1 MANVVV
7 FSRMDEELKRA
18 LEIQAKRERRSL
30 SNLLVGAAEFYLR
43 QHGAVVTPD
52 ALVALVPAAPA
63 PAEPAQAAP
72 SAAPAARL
80 PATSQTARKP
90 ARKSPRS
97 SARSSS
103 RVVQNADGGSPPVS
117 NG

>member
-1 MANVVV
+1 MANVAV

-52 ALVALVPAAPA
+52 APVAVAPMSPTA
-63 PAEPAQAAP
+63 
-72 SAAPAARL
+72 S
-80 PATSQTARKP
+80 TSARKP
-90 ARKSPRS
+90 RS
-97 SARSSS
+97 SDRSAS
-103 RVVQNADGGSPPVS
+103 R
-117 NG
+117 

>member
-18 LEIQAKRERRSL
+18 LEVQAKRERRSL

-43 QHGAVVTPD
+43 QHGSVVGPDAVV
-52 ALVALVPAAPA
+52 AAAPVLA
-63 PAEPAQAAP
+63 PAKPTQAAP
-72 SAAPAARL
+72 RVAPVVHSAAVAS
-80 PATSQTARKP
+80 TTRKP

-97 SARSSS
+97 KAKS
-103 RVVQNADGGSPPVS
+103 G
-117 NG
+117 

>member
-43 QHGAVVTPD
+43 QHGSVVAPD
-52 ALVALVPAAPA
+52 ALAVAAVLAPAKPAPA
-63 PAEPAQAAP
+63 PRGAAAVAP
-72 SAAPAARL
+72 SAAAAS
-80 PATSQTARKP
+80 TTRKP
-90 ARKSPRS
+90 ARKRPGPK
-97 SARSSS
+97 AASSS
-103 RVVQNADGGSPPVS
+103 E
-117 NG
+117 

>member
-1 MANVVV
+1 MPPATGKIGYMANVAV

-52 ALVALVPAAPA
+52 ALGAVIPLATAEAARPAAVATPA
-63 PAEPAQAAP
+63 R
-72 SAAPAARL
+72 STT
-80 PATSQTARKP
+80 TSSIARKP
-90 ARKSPRS
+90 ARKGPRLS
-97 SARSSS
+97 TKPTS
-103 RVVQNADGGSPPVS
+103 G
-117 NG
+117 

>member
-1 MANVVV
+1 MTNVAV

-52 ALVALVPAAPA
+52 ALVAVAPPT
-63 PAEPAQAAP
+63 PAEAAQAASGTP
-72 SAAPAARL
+72 EARSAT
-80 PATSQTARKP
+80 TSPTAGKP
-90 ARKSPRS
+90 ARRSPRL
-97 SARSSS
+97 SAGSSS
-103 RVVQNADGGSPPVS
+103 R
-117 NG
+117 